1 MIDMN
6 RYCMPDDTALLNST
20 IATFKN
26 QFYEQYHVD
35 KFTDYISD
43 LFSVWYVMVICIGVA
58 FVFGFAYMFVLKCC
72 AGIILFFSLIAIF
85 LMIGGLGVW
94 AYFTKNQYDTTD
106 QNYKYLQYGA
116 YILWGIAG
124 FYLLIL
130 LCLCNRIR
138 LGLSIIKTTA
148 DFVNNT
154 PTIFIV
160 PIVFVVIIAAW
171 VVVWVVTCLYIF
183 SVGDI

>member
-1 MIDMN
+1 
-6 RYCMPDDTALLNST
+6 
-20 IATFKN
+20 
-26 QFYEQYHVD
+26 
-35 KFTDYISD
+35 
-43 LFSVWYVMVICIGVA
+43 
-58 FVFGFAYMFVLKCC
+58 
-72 AGIILFFSLIAIF
+72 LIAIF